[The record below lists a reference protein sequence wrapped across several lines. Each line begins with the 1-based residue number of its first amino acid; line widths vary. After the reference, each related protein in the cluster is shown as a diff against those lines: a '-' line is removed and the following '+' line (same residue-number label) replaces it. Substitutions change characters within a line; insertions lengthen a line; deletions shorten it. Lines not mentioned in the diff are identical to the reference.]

1 MVQVQEV
8 PMCLRTHLA
17 IPLTSYVLL
26 PPAFFLS
33 LTQVVVILVAR
44 KNESSIEGTSKHIHL
59 L

>member
-17 IPLTSYVLL
+17 IPLTSYLLL

-33 LTQVVVILVAR
+33 LTQAVVILVAR
-44 KNESSIEGTSKHIHL
+44 KKESSIDQVCHSPF
-59 L
+59 